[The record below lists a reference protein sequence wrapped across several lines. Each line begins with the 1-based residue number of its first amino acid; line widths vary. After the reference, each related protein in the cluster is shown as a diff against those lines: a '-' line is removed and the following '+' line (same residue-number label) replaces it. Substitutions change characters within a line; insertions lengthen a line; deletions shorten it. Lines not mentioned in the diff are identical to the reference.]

1 MAAAASTYG
10 QIYSKKRSNST
21 ETMHFIIFI
30 INFIII
36 ICVLFF
42 FPFRVNLLLLLFSP
56 FFVFVCLYGENLA
69 FTRPFLP
76 FVLINSLTICR
87 TLLLF
92 CINSRIDRMAT
103 ADYALTLK
111 SVLAA
116 MAGTLLRQEGSSCES
131 IGRRTAVG

>member
-42 FPFRVNLLLLLFSP
+42 FS
-56 FFVFVCLYGENLA
+56 FVFVLICCCCSFRLFFCCCL
-69 FTRPFLP
+69 
-76 FVLINSLTICR
+76 SLWRKFGFHSAISS
-87 TLLLF
+87 F
-92 CINSRIDRMAT
+92 RIDQFINDLSHVAFI
-103 ADYALTLK
+103 LH
-111 SVLAA
+111 
-116 MAGTLLRQEGSSCES
+116 Q
-131 IGRRTAVG
+131 